1 MKKALISPNETISNF
16 DGSTGYRV
24 ADVVNEAF
32 DVALPLFWS
41 DCDDECVA
49 DLWYFKAE
57 IGKCVPK
64 PIDLEQAE

>member
-1 MKKALISPNETISNF
+1 MKSIYAIANETISNF

-41 DCDDECVA
+41 DCDDECVS

-64 PIDLEQAE
+64 PIEPEQSE